1 MHLGH
6 ECVEP
11 NQLVQLEMLT
21 ISVEVLEHLT
31 VLDERLVSV
40 FEWKVRERHHLLG
53 KVSLEVFV
61 HGGVD
66 GEPSIVPAHIVSVDP
81 GASDGVALLEYAD
94 CYLVTVGSQ
103 MSGSTETCSSS
114 S

>member
-1 MHLGH
+1 MLQVG
-6 ECVEP
+6 
-11 NQLVQLEMLT
+11 LASLLEW
-21 ISVEVLEHLT
+21 E
-31 VLDERLVSV
+31 
-40 FEWKVRERHHLLG
+40 VREGHDLLG
-53 KVSLEVFV
+53 EVSLEVLV